1 MRRDRKIKMAISDS
15 EYVKSYLTIDLEDE
29 TTSKSLL
36 AKKILE
42 DKKEFKEQMAQNLS
56 NLKLDVI
63 NAVIKRKHPIKAGML
78 DPTIYGK
85 KT

>member
-1 MRRDRKIKMAISDS
+1 MAISDS
-15 EYVKSYLTIDLEDE
+15 DYVKLYLTVDLEDE
-29 TTSKSLL
+29 TTSKSDDAL

-78 DPTIYGK
+78 DPTIYHK